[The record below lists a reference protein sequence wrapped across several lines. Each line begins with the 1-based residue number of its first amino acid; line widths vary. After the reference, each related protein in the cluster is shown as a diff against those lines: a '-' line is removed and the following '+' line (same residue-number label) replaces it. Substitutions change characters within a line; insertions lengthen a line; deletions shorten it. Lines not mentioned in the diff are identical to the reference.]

1 MLEMTW
7 FSPSTKDH
15 EQISIAD
22 VDRSV
27 NTSNRELRNRQGFPG
42 KPGNFGILFF
52 SPSRPARQSGNYLR
66 KVCEPLSY
74 LDRALVNTGSNSKTA
89 VEINMIKPEFL
100 LASLVVVLI
109 PGTGVVY
116 TITTGLTLKWRA
128 SLAAALGCTL
138 GIVPHIL
145 ASILGLSALLN
156 MSAQFFSVLKLA
168 GALYLL
174 YLAWNMWR
182 EAGTLDIDHKNTETG
197 AIKIILKAIAINLL
211 NPKLTIFF
219 FAFLPLFVSKS
230 TTSPTVQMLM
240 LSAVFMGITLIVFA
254 LYGILASGV
263 SAYLVNS
270 STTVKRV
277 QRTFALILAGF
288 AVKLALSEK

>member
-1 MLEMTW
+1 
-7 FSPSTKDH
+7 
-15 EQISIAD
+15 
-22 VDRSV
+22 
-27 NTSNRELRNRQGFPG
+27 
-42 KPGNFGILFF
+42 
-52 SPSRPARQSGNYLR
+52 
-66 KVCEPLSY
+66 
-74 LDRALVNTGSNSKTA
+74 
-89 VEINMIKPEFL
+89 MIKPEFL

-116 TITTGLTLKWRA
+116 TITTGLTLKWRS

-182 EAGTLDIDHKNTETG
+182 EAGPLDIDHKNTETSP
-197 AIKIILKAIAINLL
+197 IKIILKAIAINLL

-230 TTSPTVQMLM
+230 TASPAVQMLM

>member
-1 MLEMTW
+1 
-7 FSPSTKDH
+7 
-15 EQISIAD
+15 
-22 VDRSV
+22 
-27 NTSNRELRNRQGFPG
+27 
-42 KPGNFGILFF
+42 
-52 SPSRPARQSGNYLR
+52 
-66 KVCEPLSY
+66 
-74 LDRALVNTGSNSKTA
+74 
-89 VEINMIKPEFL
+89 MIKPEFL

-128 SLAAALGCTL
+128 SIAAAIGCTL
-138 GIVPHIL
+138 GIIPHIL

-156 MSAQFFSVLKLA
+156 MSAQVFSVLKLA
-168 GALYLL
+168 GAFYLL

-182 EAGTLDIDHKNTETG
+182 EAGTLEINKKSTETSVT
-197 AIKIILKAIAINLL
+197 KIIIKAIAINLL

-219 FAFLPLFVSKS
+219 FAFLPLFVSKNSSSS
-230 TTSPTVQMLM
+230 TRELIL

-254 LYGILASGV
+254 LYGILASGI

-270 STTVKRV
+270 SKTVKRL
-277 QRTFALILAGF
+277 QQAFAVILAGF